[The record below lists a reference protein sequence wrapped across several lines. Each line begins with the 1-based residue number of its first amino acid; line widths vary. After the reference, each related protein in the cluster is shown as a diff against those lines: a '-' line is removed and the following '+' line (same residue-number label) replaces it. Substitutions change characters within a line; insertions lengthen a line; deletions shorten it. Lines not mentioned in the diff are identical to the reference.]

1 MTSSQPMHSQ
11 PRSSVAGAS
20 AGALTPSSSPVVP
33 AVSGL
38 PPSAGVEL
46 PVAGTPAGDRR
57 LAALIE
63 SVSDAFL
70 ALDAS
75 WRVTYANREAARLS
89 GVTPE
94 ALLGRSHWEIWP
106 WTVGSEVERQYRGA
120 VTNRKP
126 AHFEHFYPAAG
137 VWHSIHA
144 YPAEGGGLAIFY
156 RDITAAKSAAAER
169 EELLRAA
176 EQARREAERANGA
189 KSRFLTTMSHEL
201 RTPLNAI
208 AGYIQ
213 LLEMGLYGPVTDE
226 QRDAIARIGRA
237 QVHLLELIDDVLGYA
252 RIESGRV
259 TYDVQ
264 CVALREVMTDVA
276 PLVEPHFT
284 AKHLRY
290 EVRLPEPSVTVWAD
304 RAKLRQVL
312 INLLGNASK
321 FTPPQGRVTLEVVER
336 ADGTQPRHRVF
347 VRVTDTGIG
356 IPIGKLEKIFEP
368 FEQLASG
375 ASAAREGTG
384 LGLAI
389 SRDLARG
396 MGGDLR
402 ARSALGECT
411 AFTITLRR
419 GDAPRPDVEHHP
431 VPGSAQ

>member
-1 MTSSQPMHSQ
+1 LAPT
-11 PRSSVAGAS
+11 
-20 AGALTPSSSPVVP
+20 
-33 AVSGL
+33 
-38 PPSAGVEL
+38 AGVEL
-46 PVAGTPAGDRR
+46 PVAGTPDGDRR

-70 ALDAS
+70 ALDAD

-106 WTVGSEVERQYRGA
+106 WTIGSEVERQYRRA
-120 VTNRKP
+120 VAEQRP
-126 AHFEHFYPAAG
+126 AHFEHFYPGAR

-156 RDITAAKSAAAER
+156 RDITAAKGAAAER

-176 EQARREAERANGA
+176 EVARAEAERANGA
-189 KSRFLTTMSHEL
+189 KSQFLTTMSHEL

-208 AGYIQ
+208 AGYVQ
-213 LLEMGLYGPVTDE
+213 LLEMGLYGELTDT
-226 QRDAIARIGRA
+226 QRDALARVGRA

-264 CVALREVMTDVA
+264 RLALRDVMSDVT

-284 AKHLRY
+284 AKRLVY
-290 EVRLPEPSVTVWAD
+290 DVRLPDRSLTVWAD
-304 RAKLRQVL
+304 QARLRQILV
-312 INLLGNASK
+312 NLLGNAAK
-321 FTPPQGRVTLEVVER
+321 FTPPQGRVTLEVAER
-336 ADGTQPRHRVF
+336 RDGTQPRHAVF
-347 VRVTDTGIG
+347 VRVCDTGIG
-356 IPIGKLEKIFEP
+356 IPLAKLEKIFEP
-368 FEQLASG
+368 FEQVAN
-375 ASAAREGTG
+375 SADAVRQGTG

-402 ARSALGECT
+402 ARSAFGEHT
-411 AFTITLRR
+411 AFTITLRH
-419 GDAPRPDVEHHP
+419 GDAPPPDATSHP
-431 VPGSAQ
+431 IPGAAL